1 MEVTSQGS
9 PLLQGTVSR
18 NAVTLGQDG
27 WVYAG
32 KTAYEGRGPLRMF
45 RQVSL
50 KKPSGYVALP
60 NHRWKEGLKPP
71 VSSIALRM

>member
-50 KKPSGYVALP
+50 KKPS
-60 NHRWKEGLKPP
+60 
-71 VSSIALRM
+71 

>member
-32 KTAYEGRGPLRMF
+32 KTAYEGGRGLITAVF
-45 RQVSL
+45 SH
-50 KKPSGYVALP
+50 G
-60 NHRWKEGLKPP
+60 
-71 VSSIALRM
+71 

>member
-45 RQVSL
+45 RQVSS
-50 KKPSGYVALP
+50 KKPSGYVEYVSGRTKNALAA
-60 NHRWKEGLKPP
+60 GD
-71 VSSIALRM
+71 